1 MELSENVKE
10 STSSPDAAVH
20 PIRKRMLSVSA
31 ATFLSRITGFV
42 RDMLIAYGFGTGEMS
57 DLFYIGYRIPNM
69 LRELFA
75 EGTLSSAFIPE
86 LTRTLKEDGE
96 ERASRLMTAVSL
108 LLCLILLVILVAG
121 EVLAPVLF
129 RILAP
134 GYASSPDTR
143 GVGVAL
149 IRLMFPFLLFISFSA
164 LAMGALNVQGRFFI
178 PALSPVFFSAGLI
191 VGVFFPSSLTGGHPV
206 YGLALGVLLGGL
218 LQWVV
223 QWGPLGKGRIH
234 FLPSLGMRE
243 AWKDAGARKVL
254 RLLLPSIG
262 GLWVTQGNLLI
273 ATFFG
278 SLMLSGTI
286 SALYYAMRLV
296 QFPLGL
302 IGAAIAT
309 VLLPVL
315 SRQRLESGGAEQ
327 SIQTLA
333 EAYRLSL
340 FFMLPATAGLVALGD
355 PLIKLLFEHGSF
367 AARSTV
373 MTREALWGYALGL
386 WSFSGVR
393 ILVRVYYAHQDTR
406 FPVWAAFWGLLT
418 NLALSAALY
427 RSIGILALAA
437 GISVG
442 SLVNQT
448 IIFAGLKKYLTKT
461 PWEIFGNTLPVLGA
475 SAVLYAG
482 VRLSWQGIASAF
494 PPKGSLWLAGEIL
507 PVIFVGLGLYLGITS
522 LIGIREGVSLV
533 REIRKI
539 GKRKSS

>member
-10 STSSPDAAVH
+10 STSLSNNPL
-20 PIRKRMLSVSA
+20 PMRRRMLSVSA
-31 ATFLSRITGFV
+31 ATFFSRMTGFV
-42 RDMLIAYGFGTGEMS
+42 RDMLIAYGFGTGETS

-75 EGTLSSAFIPE
+75 EGTLSSAFIPQ
-86 LTRTLKEDGE
+86 LTRTLKEEGAE
-96 ERASRLMTAVSL
+96 QASRLMTSVGFL
-108 LLCLILLVILVAG
+108 LLLVLLVILSAG
-121 EVLAPVLF
+121 EILAPVLL

-134 GYASSPDTR
+134 GYAANPATSST
-143 GVGVAL
+143 GITL

-164 LAMGALNVQGRFFI
+164 LSMGALNVQGRFFI
-178 PALSPVFFSAGLI
+178 PALSPVFFSMGLI
-191 VGVFFPSSLTGGHPV
+191 AGVFFPPVMTGGHPV
-206 YGLALGVLLGGL
+206 YGLALGVLLGGF
-218 LQWVV
+218 LQWMV
-223 QWGPLGKGRIH
+223 QWGPLRKGIIH
-234 FLPSLGMRE
+234 LRQTLGIRE
-243 AWKDAGARKVL
+243 AWNDSGARKVL

-315 SRQRLESGGAEQ
+315 SRQRLEEGGAEQ
-327 SIQTLA
+327 SIRTLS

-340 FFMLPATAGLVALGD
+340 FFMLPATAGLLALGD
-355 PLIKLLFEHGSF
+355 PLIRLLFEHGSF
-367 AARSTV
+367 MAQSAS
-373 MTREALWGYALGL
+373 MTRKALWGYAVGL

-418 NLALSAALY
+418 NLVLSALLY
-427 RSIGILALAA
+427 RSSGILALAA
-437 GISVG
+437 GISAG
-442 SLVNQT
+442 SLVNQAM
-448 IIFAGLKKYLTKT
+448 IFGGLKKYLKKT
-461 PWEIFGNTLPVLGA
+461 PWEMFGNFLPVLGA
-475 SAVLYAG
+475 SAVLYGGVKLLWRVLTEFAHPAG
-482 VRLSWQGIASAF
+482 SIG
-494 PPKGSLWLAGEIL
+494 LATEIL
-507 PVIFVGLGLYLGITS
+507 PTILLGLGFYLGTAY
-522 LIGIREGVSLV
+522 LLGIREGVAIAG
-533 REIRKI
+533 EIAKFLK
-539 GKRKSS
+539 KRTS

>member
-1 MELSENVKE
+1 MEPSENVKE
-10 STSSPDAAVH
+10 SPSSPDSAAH

-42 RDMLIAYGFGTGEMS
+42 RDMLIAYGFGTGETS

-75 EGTLSSAFIPE
+75 EGTLSSAFIPQ
-86 LTRTLKEDGE
+86 LTRTLKEDGH
-96 ERASRLMTAVSL
+96 ERASRLMTAVSFL
-108 LLCLILLVILVAG
+108 LLLILLVILVAG
-121 EVLAPVLF
+121 EVLAPALL

-134 GYASSPDTR
+134 GYASNPETRDT
-143 GVGVAL
+143 GVTL

-164 LAMGALNVQGRFFI
+164 IAMGALNVQGRFFI

-191 VGVFFPSSLTGGHPV
+191 VGVFFPSALTGGHPV
-206 YGLALGVLLGGL
+206 YGLAFGVLLGGL
-218 LQWVV
+218 LQWMV
-223 QWGPLGKGRIH
+223 QWGPLGKGVIH
-234 FLPSLGMRE
+234 LLPSLGIRE
-243 AWKDAGARKVL
+243 AWNDSAARKVL

-309 VLLPVL
+309 VLLPIL
-315 SRQRLESGGAEQ
+315 SRQRLENGGTEQ
-327 SIQTLA
+327 SIRTLS

-340 FFMLPATAGLVALGD
+340 FFMIPASAGLVALGE
-355 PLIKLLFEHGSF
+355 PLIRLLFEHGSF
-367 AARSTV
+367 ASQSAD
-373 MTREALWGYALGL
+373 MTQKALWGYALGL

-418 NLALSAALY
+418 NLALSGILY
-427 RSIGILALAA
+427 RSVGILALAA
-437 GISVG
+437 GISAG

-448 IIFAGLKKYLTKT
+448 IIFGGLKKYLKKT
-461 PWEIFGNTLPVLGA
+461 PWEIFGNILPVLGA
-475 SAVLYAG
+475 SAVLYAT
-482 VRLSWQGIASAF
+482 VRLVWSGIVRVS
-494 PPKGSLWLAGEIL
+494 PPTGSVWLAAEIL
-507 PVIFVGLGLYLGITS
+507 PTIVLGLGLYLGMAY
-522 LIGIREGVSLV
+522 LLKIREGVAIISGIL
-533 REIRKI
+533 KA
-539 GKRKSS
+539 GKRKTS